1 MKSSSKKEKPEI
13 AVFSLDY
20 GPEFVL
26 KPGSI
31 ALEQAHL
38 LLSVL
43 RLKKKNNCRSLYGR
57 RSAPR

>member
-43 RLKKKNNCRSLYGR
+43 R
-57 RSAPR
+57 